1 MKEIICPHIKEL
13 KKNGG
18 YFYKMI
24 GCELDICNNCERKLR
39 AGIIEQIKVEKEIED
54 YAKKHLWM
62 RQNEKNKNNQGKRKN
77 S

>member
-1 MKEIICPHIKEL
+1 MKEITCPHIKEL

-24 GCELDICNNCERKLR
+24 GCKLDICKNCERKLR

-54 YAKKHLWM
+54 YAKKHSWM
-62 RQNEKNKNNQGKRKN
+62 RQNEKNKDSKN
-77 S
+77 T